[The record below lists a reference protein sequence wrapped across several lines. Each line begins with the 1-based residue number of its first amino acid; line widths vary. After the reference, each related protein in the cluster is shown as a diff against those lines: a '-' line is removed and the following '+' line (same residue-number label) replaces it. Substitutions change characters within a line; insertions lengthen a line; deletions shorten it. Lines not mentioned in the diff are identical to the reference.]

1 VSVFSSWPPRFEK
14 LAGEL
19 MLSSQGTGLFASLGA
34 DRIEAGTAAEYL
46 SEVPSATGP
55 RSGHRSLDSGGLG
68 AEQLRSSVL
77 EIRRLTGFT
86 WKLMALLLKVSR
98 RSVYKWLEGQPASSD
113 HQVHVQRIL
122 ATLRQIDRGDS
133 KLNRELLL
141 TPGGDRGRLLLDL
154 LVFEQYDRVAS
165 IAGKEGPAIWPEP
178 EISCGDF
185 GSMPPPPPLS
195 LIDALHD
202 DPTISEARC
211 IPEMSFPVPNQK
223 A

>member
-1 VSVFSSWPPRFEK
+1 VSAFPSRPQRFEK

-19 MLSSQGTGLFASLGA
+19 TLSSQGTGLFASLCAG
-34 DRIEAGTAAEYL
+34 RLEAGTASEYL
-46 SEVPSATGP
+46 SGVPSATGP
-55 RSGHRSLDSGGLG
+55 RSVPRSLDSGGLG

-98 RSVYKWLEGQPASSD
+98 RSVHKWVEGQPASSA

-133 KLNRELLL
+133 RLNRELLL

-178 EISCGDF
+178 EISLGDF
-185 GSMPPPPPLS
+185 GSMPPPPPMD

-211 IPEMSFPVPNQK
+211 IPELSFPVPNQK